1 MADNSSIEWTEATW
15 NPVTGCTRVSPGC
28 DNCYAVTMSRRLEHM
43 GVEKYAGLVNQGKTH
58 FNGRVRLHYDA
69 LDLPLRWRK
78 PRKVFVNSMSDLF
91 HEQVPLDFIRRVFDV
106 MAVASAHT
114 FQLLTK
120 RGKRL
125 RELAPDLDWPTNV
138 WMGVSVEHD
147 QVINLTGER
156 PTDRIDDLRSASA
169 AVRFLSCEPLLGP
182 LPELDLDGIHWVIV
196 GGESGHRARPMR
208 PEWVSDIREQCD
220 RAGVPFF
227 FKQWGAYD
235 EVGRRVGKNRAG
247 RSLDGAT
254 YDGFPVRRAA

>member
-43 GVEKYAGLVNQGKTH
+43 GVEKYAGLVNEGKGH
-58 FNGRVRLHYDA
+58 FNGRVRLHYDT
-69 LDLPLRWRK
+69 LELPLRWRK

-106 MAVASAHT
+106 MAEASEHT
-114 FQLLTK
+114 FQLLSK
-120 RGKRL
+120 RGTRL
-125 RELAPDLDWPTNV
+125 RELAPELDWPANV

-147 QVINLTGER
+147 KVINRAGER
-156 PTDRIDDLRSASA
+156 PTDRIDDLRAAPAS
-169 AVRFLSCEPLLGP
+169 VRFLSCEPLLGP
-182 LPELDLDGIHWVIV
+182 LPDLDLAGIHWVIV

-227 FKQWGAYD
+227 FKQWGAFD
-235 EVGRRVGKNRAG
+235 EAGRRVGKSRAG
-247 RSLDGAT
+247 RRLDGAT
-254 YDGFPVRRAA
+254 HDGFPVRRAA